1 MFNGNVPDEYD
12 GFYFLPVEKEDY
24 EHSLGFQFFNLK
36 DEYEN
41 GKPIDGNQNGDMY
54 HIAFFGR
61 DDEGQP
67 IFDDAFEAI
76 LTEPTV
82 YIENLL
88 GADLYGCVLRKTDKS
103 SDWFDDYL
111 QKTLSKIG
119 ITKLLNSAKS
129 IAEN

>member
-1 MFNGNVPDEYD
+1 MFNGNVPAEYD
-12 GFYFLPVEKEDY
+12 GFYFLPVENEEYED
-24 EHSLGFQFFNLK
+24 SLGFQFFKLK

-61 DDEGQP
+61 DEEGCAV
-67 IFDDAFEAI
+67 FDDAFEAI

-103 SDWFDDYL
+103 SDWFDEYL

-129 IAEN
+129 VAEN

>member
-1 MFNGNVPDEYD
+1 MLNGKVPLEYD
-12 GFYFLPVEKEDY
+12 GFYFLPIENEEED
-24 EHSLGFQFFNLK
+24 EGLGFQFFKLK

-41 GKPIDGNQNGDMY
+41 GKPIGGNQNGDMY

-61 DDEGQP
+61 DEEGLAV
-67 IFDDAFEAI
+67 FDDAFEAI
-76 LTEPTV
+76 LTDPTV
-82 YIENLL
+82 YIENLV
-88 GADLYGCVLRKTDKS
+88 GADVYGCVLRKTDKS

-111 QKTLSKIG
+111 KKTLSKIG